1 MKHNENAFLATLD
14 FIRRLSAAVPVLA
27 VAALLSVAGSCST
40 TRVLQDGEYRLAK
53 TEVHVSNDKKFNTG
67 KIDPYIKQKPNSN
80 LIFGWNPFINVYNW
94 GGKSNSFF
102 ARLFRKIGT
111 PPVIYEPD
119 KVDASIENISRH
131 LEYLGYYDSEVKSSI
146 DVKRKRLKYRMM

>member
-1 MKHNENAFLATLD
+1 MKTLFLATLD

-80 LIFGWNPFINVYNW
+80 LIFGGFPGAEFVLFYVIMD
-94 GGKSNSFF
+94 FF
-102 ARLFRKIGT
+102 
-111 PPVIYEPD
+111 
-119 KVDASIENISRH
+119 
-131 LEYLGYYDSEVKSSI
+131 
-146 DVKRKRLKYRMM
+146 